1 MTRRFDSKGVIAIIA
16 AIALP
21 VILLLASGTMDMG
34 RAYVVKQRLQTAVDA
49 AALVAQINAANATP
63 ETACQSVAAMNLA
76 LNANITSNGFLST
89 STPTLVSCNYD
100 STAKKIVVTANI
112 SLNKTW
118 GFAPSTVTATGYATL
133 NNTNSNASEW
143 IALYC
148 YGDTAISS
156 ASSCASYGN
165 LNVNQSS
172 TSGATVSVTG
182 PVCQS
187 SINKG
192 QLGSDCQT
200 FNNRDSGLYINTNAN
215 LSGSTVD
222 TSGNS
227 CAQCNQAYF
236 SGEGNINYGNTVI
249 TDLSLFFDNPFTL
262 NANTSLTIG
271 KNASFCYNGMSAQD
285 ATINVVNGGALGC
298 VGYQDPHIDINGN
311 SPGLVVSGNSS
322 LYGRYISINNSSAV
336 ISDSTVTLTMNG
348 NSFILHASNAS
359 VTNST
364 FNVGGAVALS
374 SASMDL
380 NNTHSNFSTINS
392 GNAKITIEN
401 SSILTIPNSTSQLN
415 NMEFDTYSGSTVNF
429 NNYTTI
435 DSSQINVDGCNSI
448 TNFNSDTMMTN
459 TKVLATNGATFKLTA
474 NTNDSNIVGL
484 TLNSTGKSSIIIQ
497 NINSWHTGHSIQ
509 GTVDG
514 AGSYIILSTD
524 SHADQEIQNLKNDVQ
539 IKVKNGGTLT
549 IQ

>member
-1 MTRRFDSKGVIAIIA
+1 MIRRFDSKGVIAIIA

-49 AALVAQINAANATP
+49 AALVAQVNAANATP
-63 ETACQSVAAMNLA
+63 ETACQSVDAMNLA

-100 STAKKIVVTANI
+100 STAKKIVVTANV
-112 SLNKTW
+112 SLNKTL

-156 ASSCASYGN
+156 ASSCAYYGN

-172 TSGATVSVTG
+172 TSGTTVSVTG

-187 SINKG
+187 SIKNG

-200 FNNRDSGLYINTNAN
+200 FNNKDSGFYINTNAN

-227 CAQCNQAYF
+227 CAQCNKAYF
-236 SGEGNINYGNTVI
+236 DSAGSISYGNTVV
-249 TDLSLFFDNPFTL
+249 TDLSLYFDSPTFTL
-262 NANTSLTIG
+262 QSGTSLTVG
-271 KNASFCYNGMSAQD
+271 KNASFCDNGISAVD
-285 ATINVVNGGALGC
+285 ATIYVVDGGTLGC
-298 VGYQDPHIDINGN
+298 QGFQDPHIDINGN
-311 SPGLVVSGNSS
+311 SPGLVVSGGST
-322 LYGRYISINNSSAV
+322 LYGRYVSINNSSAA
-336 ISDSTVTLTMNG
+336 ISDSTVTLSQNG
-348 NSFILHASNAS
+348 NSFTLNTASAT

-364 FNVGGAVALS
+364 FNLGSPVSLN
-374 SASMDL
+374 SATLEL
-380 NNTHSNFSTINS
+380 NNTQSTLSTILS
-392 GNAKITIEN
+392 SSAKIIIEN
-401 SSILTIPNSTSQLN
+401 SSNVTAPNATSTFNSTEL
-415 NMEFDTYSGSTVNF
+415 DVKSGSTLNVNA
-429 NNYTTI
+429 YTTI
-435 DSSQINVDGCNSI
+435 NSSSINSDGSNTV
-448 TNFNSDTMMTN
+448 TNFNGDTSLNNVTIN
-459 TKVLATNGATFKLTA
+459 STNGASFFLS
-474 NTNDSNIVGL
+474 SNNQNINGL
-484 TLNSTGKSSIIIQ
+484 TLNSSGKSSIVIQ
-497 NINSWHTGHSIQ
+497 KINPWMVGNTIT

-514 AGSYIILSTD
+514 AGSSIVLSTLD
-524 SHADQEIQNLKNDVQ
+524 HSDQQIQVLKNNVN
-539 IKVKNGGTLT
+539 ITVTNGGTLT
-549 IQ
+549 IK